1 MTAPVPGPRPGPAPA
16 PDVAQALRSLEG
28 LHDRP
33 LDEHVERFD
42 ALHRALQDALATLDE
57 A

>member
-42 ALHRALQDALATLDE
+42 ALHRALQDALETLDE